1 MASDD
6 SRQDDGRAGARPVG
20 VATAA
25 PTGAT
30 PPPSTTARAVAGGG
44 RPRRAGRLERGD
56 AGIAWLFVTPMIV
69 IFGLFL
75 VVPIGM
81 ALWVSVSDWTG
92 RGSPFSPEVSFVG
105 LDNYANFTEPGL
117 AQRDLTTSIR
127 NTLYFVLL
135 VVPLQTILAM
145 GLAIL
150 LNARRLRAK
159 SFFRVAY
166 YFPSVTS
173 SVAIA
178 VVFIFLFAG
187 GGPINAVLSV
197 LGADPPNWFSDAR
210 GVLHIVFGALGV
222 QDAPAWA
229 AVDLGGI
236 SLWQWLSGPS
246 VAMCSIISLVVW
258 VSAGGYML
266 IYLSSLQ
273 AISEEID
280 EAATMDGASTL
291 QRIRWITIPMLR
303 PTTTLV
309 VTLGLI
315 GTWQVFDQV
324 YIMSQGDPGKTTLTP
339 AYLSYTT
346 SFTSFE
352 WGNGAAISFMLFA
365 LIVVLTILQRT
376 LTRDRD
382 RPARPRRRRG
392 KVDA

>member
-1 MASDD
+1 MTSDD
-6 SRQDDGRAGARPVG
+6 SRADARPVG

-25 PTGAT
+25 PAGAT
-30 PPPSTTARAVAGGG
+30 PPAASTAPKAASHRG
-44 RPRRAGRLERGD
+44 RRGPGRLARGD
-56 AGIAWLFVTPMIV
+56 AGVAWLFVSPMIV

-75 VVPIGM
+75 VIPIGM

-92 RGSPFSPEVSFVG
+92 RGSPFSPSVSFVG
-105 LDNYANFTEPGL
+105 LDNYANFVEPGL

-135 VVPLQTILAM
+135 VVPLQTTLALA
-145 GLAIL
+145 LAIL
-150 LNARRLRAK
+150 LNSRRLRAK

-187 GGPINAVLSV
+187 GGPVNAVLSV

-210 GVLHIVFGALGV
+210 GVLHIVFGAFGV

-229 AVDLGGI
+229 SVDLGGI
-236 SLWQWLSGPS
+236 TLWQWLSGPS
-246 VAMCSIISLVVW
+246 VAMISIISLVVW

-273 AISEEID
+273 AISEDIN

-365 LIVVLTILQRT
+365 LIVVLTIIQRT

-382 RPARPRRRRG
+382 RPGRMRRRRTG
-392 KVDA
+392 VDA